1 MANFTPICKKI
12 LRFFTN
18 TFHAEALL
26 TAFEG
31 NSGPQS
37 SLKTAF
43 FEHFV
48 LCLQKKS
55 LSSQRN
61 LTNTIP

>member
-31 NSGPQS
+31 NSVLQL

-43 FEHFV
+43 LNILF
-48 LCLQKKS
+48 CIYKKNHY
-55 LSSQRN
+55 LRN
-61 LTNTIP
+61 VT